1 MNTNEQA
8 LPIAQK
14 LVMHASKLYQFLID
28 NFLPFD
34 VCDVISIQ
42 KVLEKLDKMT
52 TANLCR
58 QQQTTLSPYI
68 FSNHHQGI
76 FHLSSVLLFVFQF
89 ILLLVLIEH
98 VSMIILFIKCIPF
111 NNVTFND
118 KFFIL
123 LNVTFQLYKTK
134 KESQMRH
141 NK

>member
-14 LVMHASKLYQFLID
+14 LVMHASKLYQFLMD

-34 VCDVISIQ
+34 VFDVISIQ

-52 TANLCR
+52 IANSRR
-58 QQQTTLSPYI
+58 QQQTTFSPYI
-68 FSNHHQGI
+68 FSMHH
-76 FHLSSVLLFVFQF
+76 HLSSVLLFVFQF

-98 VSMIILFIKCIPF
+98 LSMIILFIKCIPF
-111 NNVTFND
+111 NNLTFNG
-118 KFFIL
+118 KIFIL

-134 KESQMRH
+134 KKSQMHH